1 MVNTRLYFF
10 LNRRSEEGELK
21 SEVTKMDRT
30 ARPFRFRLNRKGQ
43 TLVEF
48 AFVFLIFIVLI
59 CMLSGLTQIA
69 YNWIVLQY
77 AVSDASRFGSLGKID
92 VGFNSREA
100 SIRNRVV
107 QTTGQL
113 GLNSVS
119 IEFFDQVG
127 GSTAGS
133 SSEYFKMKVS
143 RTIQLKGM
151 VGFFLSLAG
160 FSPSA
165 APIYQVNASTVIR
178 NEPF

>member
-1 MVNTRLYFF
+1 MKHMVT
-10 LNRRSEEGELK
+10 
-21 SEVTKMDRT
+21 
-30 ARPFRFRLNRKGQ
+30 PFRFALNQKGQ

-77 AVSDASRFGSLGKID
+77 AASDASRFGSLGKID
-92 VGFNSREA
+92 TGFNSREA
-100 SIRNRVV
+100 SIRNRVA
-107 QTTGQL
+107 QTTAHL
-113 GLNSVS
+113 GLNGVS
-119 IEFFDQVG
+119 IEFFNEAG

-165 APIYQVNASTVIR
+165 APIYQVAVSTVIR